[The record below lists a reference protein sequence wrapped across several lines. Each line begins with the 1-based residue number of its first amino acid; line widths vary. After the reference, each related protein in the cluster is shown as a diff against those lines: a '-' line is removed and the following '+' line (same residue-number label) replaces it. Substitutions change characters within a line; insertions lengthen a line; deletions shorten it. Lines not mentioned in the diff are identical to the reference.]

1 MPMSPD
7 TSGRRGGVTG
17 DATTGTMDDMDTTAI
32 PTPRPWTDLTGTV
45 PELMLVVLDMDGT
58 LLNGED
64 TVPEAFWELLPVMRE
79 RGIIVVPASGRQYAT
94 LERMFGDHG
103 IGTFIS
109 ENGTLVVHDGE
120 VVSTSP
126 VDSPTVGQ
134 VIDIVRTAETDRNLG
149 LVLCGPRTAHVE
161 REDATFLAEAHRYYA
176 SLEVVPN
183 LHTVAE
189 IGSGTV
195 LKCAVYDFDSAAQ
208 AAPALFTGGGPGVA
222 DLRDS
227 HQVVVSGKNWID
239 IMNGSANKGRA
250 LRELQRSLGIP
261 RSATAVFG
269 DYLNDLEMMA
279 EADWSFA
286 MDNGHP
292 AVQRAA
298 NFIAPRNTEEGVV
311 QVLQKLLGM

>member
-1 MPMSPD
+1 
-7 TSGRRGGVTG
+7 
-17 DATTGTMDDMDTTAI
+17 MD
-32 PTPRPWTDLTGTV
+32 TPRPWTDLPDDAAEGAA
-45 PELMLVVLDMDGT
+45 PDLKLVVLDMDGT
-58 LLNGED
+58 LLDGD
-64 TVPEAFWELLPVMRE
+64 DRVPAAFWDLLPAMRE

-94 LERMFGDHG
+94 LRGMFADHG
-103 IGTFIS
+103 ITTFLA
-109 ENGTLVVHDGE
+109 ENGTLVVHEGS

-126 VDSPTVGQ
+126 VDGAAVDRI
-134 VIDIVRTAETDRNLG
+134 IDITRTAETDRNIG
-149 LVLCGPRTAHVE
+149 LVLCGPRGAYVE
-161 REDATFLAEAHRYYA
+161 REDEAFLAEAGRYYA
-176 SLEVVPN
+176 ELSVVPN
-183 LHTVAE
+183 LHAVPEVHEGGA
-189 IGSGTV
+189 GTV

-222 DLRDS
+222 DLREGADGAPG

-239 IMNGSANKGRA
+239 IMNATANKGRA
-250 LRELQRSLGIP
+250 LRQLQMSLGVP

-279 EADWSFA
+279 EGDWSFA

-311 QVLQKLLGM
+311 QVLRRLLGV

>member
-1 MPMSPD
+1 MD
-7 TSGRRGGVTG
+7 TSAV
-17 DATTGTMDDMDTTAI
+17 
-32 PTPRPWTDLTGTV
+32 PSPRPWTDVTGAV
-45 PELMLVVLDMDGT
+45 PGLKLVVLDMDGT
-58 LLNGED
+58 LLDGD
-64 TVPEAFWELLPVMRE
+64 DAVPDAFWDLLPVMQQ
-79 RGIIVVPASGRQYAT
+79 RGIVVVPASGRQYAT

-103 IGTFIS
+103 IRTFIA

-126 VDSPTVGQ
+126 VDSPTVAQ
-134 VIDIVRTAETDRNLG
+134 VIDIVRTGETDRDLG
-149 LVLCGPRTAHVE
+149 LVLCGPRTAYVE
-161 REDATFLAEAHRYYA
+161 REDARFVGEAGRYYA
-176 SLEVVPN
+176 SLRVVPN
-183 LHTVAE
+183 LHAVAE
-189 IGSGTV
+189 VGSGTV

-227 HQVVVSGKNWID
+227 HQVVVSGRNWID

-250 LRELQRSLGIP
+250 LRALEMSLGIP

-298 NFIAPRNTEEGVV
+298 QFIAPRNTDGGVV
-311 QVLQKLLGM
+311 QVLQKLLGV